1 MSWVNGEK
9 GPQCICGMPTRVMV
23 SDDGKLSYILC
34 IFHTN
39 AAGAMFYLPTNG
51 KPEHWPNV
59 THDEIRELVK
69 AGNAEHNISFEK
81 EDEEEDDG

>member
-1 MSWVNGEK
+1 
-9 GPQCICGMPTRVMV
+9 VMV